1 MFSILLILLILLI
14 LSSPLLMPSYRL
26 YLTYPCL
33 FIPMNPVLNANQRCR
48 YRMILRSM
56 TKGRGL
62 LRLNLALGCV
72 LSFVLSFVMS
82 FVMSAGLCQAAPSFE
97 PVQSLKP
104 LLFKA
109 LALGEAKGELVGENQ
124 HYLQNT
130 FLSREPIRIEVTAMK
145 PMDAQGC
152 SPLRVITEQK
162 AVYAPK
168 LTHALT
174 AHATAPPS
182 TPSAPSTPNT
192 SEEAEDQRLVFQIVF
207 CRNGQ
212 LPNLTPPQ

>member
-1 MFSILLILLILLI
+1 
-14 LSSPLLMPSYRL
+14 
-26 YLTYPCL
+26 
-33 FIPMNPVLNANQRCR
+33 
-48 YRMILRSM
+48 
-56 TKGRGL
+56 
-62 LRLNLALGCV
+62 
-72 LSFVLSFVMS
+72 MS
-82 FVMSAGLCQAAPSFE
+82 FVISAGLCQAAPSFE

-109 LALGEAKGELVGENQ
+109 LVLGEAKGELVGENQ

-130 FLSREPIRIEVTAMK
+130 FLSREPIRMEVTAMK

-162 AVYAPK
+162 KVYAPK
-168 LTHALT
+168 LNHSLT

-182 TPSAPSTPNT
+182 ALSTPSTPSAPSTPSTSNT
-192 SEEAEDQRLVFQIVF
+192 SEEAVDQRLVFQIVF

-212 LPNLTPPQ
+212 LPNLTPPNE